1 VNEVGIGRRRARAL
15 GAITRRDWQL
25 MRSYPLQIVTQFG
38 RALIA
43 VAAIATSARLVRNA
57 PEMQQYGGDYFP
69 YVLIGLSILVLVT
82 VSLNTFSRR
91 ILEEQNLGTL
101 EVVLASPIG
110 LGTFLIGSLV
120 IPMARATLIVVG
132 YFVVAYLVF
141 DVQLPFD
148 GLLVAIPVS
157 LLTVLAFGAI
167 GVLSASFVLLTKRG
181 DPIAIIAAQAATFLG
196 GAIFPIALLPA
207 WLRWSAVFFP
217 SYWSIEALR
226 QAMLGDD
233 GPAGAVVPSMVLAA
247 FALGLVVTS
256 TLVFQATMRLC
267 RRLGTLGV
275 H

>member
-1 VNEVGIGRRRARAL
+1 MSDVGIGRRRARAL
-15 GAITRRDWQL
+15 IAITRRDWQL
-25 MRSYPLQIVTQFG
+25 LRSYPLQLLTQFG
-38 RALIA
+38 RAFLA

-57 PEMQQYGGDYFP
+57 PELEQYGGDYFP

-91 ILEEQNLGTL
+91 ILEEQALGTL
-101 EVVLASPIG
+101 EVVLASPVG
-110 LGTFLIGSLV
+110 LATFLIGSLV
-120 IPMARATLIVVG
+120 IPMVRSAFIVVG

-141 DVQLPFD
+141 DVRMPVD

-181 DPIAIIAAQAATFLG
+181 DPIAIVAAQAATFLG
-196 GAIFPIALLPA
+196 GALFPVALLPA
-207 WLRWSAVFFP
+207 WLRWSAALFP

-226 QAMLGDD
+226 RAMLGDD
-233 GPAGAVVPSMVLAA
+233 GPAAAIGPALVLLA
-247 FALGLVVTS
+247 FAVGLVVTS
-256 TLVFQATMRLC
+256 AFVFQATMRLC
-267 RRLGTLGV
+267 RRLGTLGA